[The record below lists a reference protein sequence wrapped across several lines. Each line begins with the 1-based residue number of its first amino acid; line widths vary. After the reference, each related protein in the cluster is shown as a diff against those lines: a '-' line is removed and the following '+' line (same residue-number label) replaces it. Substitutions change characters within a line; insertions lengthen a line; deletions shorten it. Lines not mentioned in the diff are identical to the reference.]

1 MRLRISSLGMAAA
14 LLTVASAA
22 QAQQTT
28 RPGQITQLPMGQM
41 EQRQTDPTQEINR
54 PGQIAESAVGQVG
67 QRQTAP
73 AIDTGPKVRVNTR
86 THNRVQNRRTEQHT
100 PKLQR
105 NM

>member
-54 PGQIAESAVGQVG
+54 PDQNTEGHTSAIQSRMRISDAVFCLQIKT
-67 QRQTAP
+67 QT
-73 AIDTGPKVRVNTR
+73 
-86 THNRVQNRRTEQHT
+86 QQHRKT
-100 PKLQR
+100 NPIICIKT
-105 NM
+105 NK